1 MTLQSQDFLVSRAD
15 LRRAEWRTQPV
26 QALKDGDILVK
37 IDHFAFTANNITYGV
52 FGQAMGYWNF
62 FPAPEGFGRIPVWGF
77 GNVVESRHPGVA
89 VGERLYGYFP
99 MSSYVVIEADRASPA
114 SLIDKAEHR
123 AALAAVYNNYQR
135 VSNDPGHTAEIEPA
149 QAILRPLFMTSF
161 VIDDFLEDNGFFGAK
176 QVILSSASSKTSL
189 GLAFALKHAARK
201 GIEIVGL
208 TSAANKAFVEATGYY
223 DKVVSYDA
231 ITSLA
236 KDTAVF
242 VDMAG
247 GGSVRAAIHNHFAE
261 TLAYSCS
268 VGGTHWEDREVHE
281 ALPGPKP
288 TLFFAPS
295 QIKKR
300 HTDWGPGELDKR
312 VAGVWTAFL
321 ADVANWLKVSE
332 GVGPAA
338 VEAIYH
344 EVLEGRARPEQ
355 GHMAR
360 IEA

>member
-1 MTLQSQDFLVSRAD
+1 MTYQSQDFLVSRKD
-15 LRRAEWRTQPV
+15 LRQAEWRTQPV
-26 QALKDGDILVK
+26 RALNDGDILVK

-62 FPAPEGFGRIPVWGF
+62 FPAPEGLGRIPVWGF
-77 GNVVESRHPGVA
+77 GNVVQSRHPDVS

-99 MSSYVVIEADRASPA
+99 MSEYLVIEADRITPSALSDRA
-114 SLIDKAEHR
+114 AHR
-123 AALAAVYNNYQR
+123 AAMAAVYNHYQR
-135 VSNDPGHTAEIEPA
+135 VSHDPGHSAAIEPA

-189 GLAFALKHAARK
+189 GLAFALKQAARK
-201 GIEIVGL
+201 GIEVVGL
-208 TSAANKAFVEATGYY
+208 TSAANKAFVESVGYY
-223 DKVVSYDA
+223 HKVVTYDA
-231 ITSLA
+231 IQSLR

-261 TLAYSCS
+261 TLAYSCA
-268 VGGTHWEDREVHE
+268 VGGTHWEDRAVPE
-281 ALPGPKP
+281 ALPGPSP
-288 TLFFAPS
+288 TLFFAPA

-300 HTDWGPGELDKR
+300 HSDWGPGELDKR
-312 VAGVWTAFL
+312 VASIWSAFL
-321 ADVANWLKVSE
+321 SDVARWLKVTE
-332 GVGPAA
+332 GAGPKA
-338 VEAIYH
+338 VETIYH
-344 EVLEGRARPEQ
+344 EVLEGRAKPEQ

-360 IEA
+360 IGA